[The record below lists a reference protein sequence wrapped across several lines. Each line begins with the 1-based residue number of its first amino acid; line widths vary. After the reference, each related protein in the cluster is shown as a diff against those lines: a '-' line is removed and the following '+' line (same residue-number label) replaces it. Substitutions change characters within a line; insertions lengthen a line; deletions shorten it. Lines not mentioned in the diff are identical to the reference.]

1 MSKTKS
7 NNLKLLK
14 LFSIVFLILTLSIG
28 FLMITPRAV
37 SLAES
42 KISSFNTQEVS
53 SPQAL
58 GVKEEPKVVIKSS
71 EISPPNFSAH
81 SALAL
86 DLETGQLLYEKNTHQ
101 RLFPASTTKIMTALV
116 ALEHYKSADV
126 LTITP
131 EALVGGSSMGL
142 LLGEQLTFRS
152 LLYGMLLNSGND
164 AAFAIAANYPGGVS
178 AFVEKMNEKAVS
190 LGLKDS
196 HFQNPAGFDGAEHY
210 SSAYDLSQIAKA
222 AVANNQLAKVVSTK
236 ETTIL
241 SLDKSKSH
249 NLKNLNKLL
258 GVDGVIGIKT
268 GFTEEAGENLVG
280 LVERNGR
287 KVLTVVLSSSDR
299 FGETKS
305 LIDWLYS
312 NFTWTL
318 E

>member
-1 MSKTKS
+1 MAKTKS

-14 LFSIVFLILTLSIG
+14 LFSIVFLILALSIG
-28 FLMITPRAV
+28 FLMVTPRAV

-53 SPQAL
+53 LPQSF

-71 EISPPNFSAH
+71 ENSAPNFSAH
-81 SALAL
+81 SVLAL
-86 DLETGQLLYEKNTHQ
+86 DLETGQLLYEKNIHQ

-142 LLGEQLTFRS
+142 SLGEQLTFRS

-164 AAFAIAANYPGGVS
+164 AAFAIAVNYPGGVS
-178 AFVEKMNEKAVS
+178 AFVEKMNEKAMS

-196 HFQNPAGFDGAEHY
+196 HFQNPAGFDGADHY

-268 GFTEEAGENLVG
+268 GFTEEAGENLIG

-305 LIDWLYS
+305 LIDWVYN